1 MAREVHRVGRHT
13 TYNPAHTKRERDGP
27 APTLRLK
34 DGELEDMPWGY
45 GDPARGAGIGNES
58 TFDSS
63 WEELYEPDLI
73 DQCVDE
79 AISSQV
85 DRKNRDLAIP
95 QQDPVEIP
103 QTRPS
108 RQRVTEPPA
117 RSCPSDQGRQRTHSK
132 RKNAE
137 PERPEQGSGA
147 IALLQE
153 LLYLGIKI
161 LVIGV
166 AFVLMFTFLFGILRY
181 EDASMSPA
189 VKDGDLVIYYRLDKQ
204 YTATD
209 VVVLEY
215 QDRPQI
221 RRVIAVAGDV
231 VDITE
236 DGLLINGAL
245 QNEPGIYEET
255 LRYDTGVE
263 FPLTVGAGEVFLL
276 GDSRTSASDSRAYG
290 AVEIEDTL
298 GKVMTIIRRRG
309 I

>member
-13 TYNPAHTKRERDGP
+13 TYNTAYTKRERDGP
-27 APTLRLK
+27 TPAFRSE
-34 DGELEDMPWGY
+34 DGEFEDMPWGY
-45 GDPARGAGIGNES
+45 GDPVNRPGIGYEPA
-58 TFDSS
+58 FDSL
-63 WEELYEPDLI
+63 WEQENAPDLI

-85 DRKNRDLAIP
+85 DRKDRDLAIP
-95 QQDPVEIP
+95 LRDRDENP
-103 QTRPS
+103 QTRPK

-117 RSCPSDQGRQRTHSK
+117 RSRPSDQGTQRTRSK
-132 RKNAE
+132 RKSAE
-137 PERPEQGSGA
+137 PERPGRGGGA

-221 RRVIAVAGDV
+221 RRVIAIAGDV

-236 DGLLINGAL
+236 DGLFINGAL
-245 QNEPGIYEET
+245 QQETSIYEET

-263 FPLTVGAGEVFLL
+263 FPLTVNEGEVFLL
-276 GDSRTSASDSRAYG
+276 GDSRTNATDSRAYG